1 MHHTFYNRIIL
12 LYIQSKNGISSEN
25 LMKLVQHAQI
35 PEEQTLA
42 IRNMAHLGVNV
53 VVDVM
58 SLAFFGVCNIVH
70 HRATKP
76 GHRVPGAGRG

>member
-1 MHHTFYNRIIL
+1 MHHIFHNRIIL

-53 VVDVM
+53 VVDV
-58 SLAFFGVCNIVH
+58 
-70 HRATKP
+70 T
-76 GHRVPGAGRG
+76 